1 MLSSLSLRHHLSDLL
16 ERGRLPAPVALPL
29 SRAWDSVSARR
40 VARPLRLPPV
50 PVVGVGGAVLG
61 GAGKTPVAIA
71 TAQALSR
78 AGARVAL
85 VAHAYRARPLHARQV
100 LVDDPVALVGDD
112 ALVAARAL
120 SSWAIPTWVA
130 PTRQSAID
138 AAARDC
144 SVIVV
149 DGLLQSTPEPLSCSL
164 LVLDALLPWGAGACP
179 PAGDLRAPPW
189 ALLRATDRVVLVSDA
204 NCQGETA
211 LPPFVMDACRVELR
225 IVGARAGA
233 VLFPVDQLR
242 SLRLGVLLLVGRPQ
256 RILDSLERCGVRCE
270 TAWFGGDHQ
279 PPGGLA
285 LAAIRRAARIS
296 RIDAWLVTPKCGTHL
311 SGLDLGAP
319 AWEIETSLRLDPRTE
334 TVVDSRPC
342 VRRLCSSPCSR
353 LPCCPFPS

>member
-16 ERGRLPAPVALPL
+16 ERGRLPGPVALPL
-29 SRAWDSVSARR
+29 SRAYGSLSASR

-61 GAGKTPVAIA
+61 GSGKTPVAIA
-71 TAQALSR
+71 IAQTLSR

-85 VAHAYRARPLHARQV
+85 VSHSYRARPHHARQV
-100 LVDDPVALVGDD
+100 LVDDPAGLVGDD

-120 SSWAIPTWVA
+120 SSWAVPTWVA

-149 DGLLQSTPEPLSCSL
+149 DGLLQSAPERLSCSV

-179 PAGDLRAPPW
+179 PAGDLRAPPR
-189 ALLRATDRVVLVSDA
+189 ALLRAADRVVLVSDP
-204 NCQGETA
+204 NCQRETA
-211 LPPFVMDACRVELR
+211 SPPFVEEACRVELR
-225 IVGARAGA
+225 IVGARSGTT
-233 VLFPVDQLR
+233 LLPIDRLR
-242 SLRLGVLLLVGRPQ
+242 SLRLGVLLLVGRPR

-270 TAWFGGDHQ
+270 TAWLGGDHQ

-285 LAAIRRAARIS
+285 LAAIRRTARIS

-319 AWEIETSLRLDPRTE
+319 VWEIETSLRLDPRTE